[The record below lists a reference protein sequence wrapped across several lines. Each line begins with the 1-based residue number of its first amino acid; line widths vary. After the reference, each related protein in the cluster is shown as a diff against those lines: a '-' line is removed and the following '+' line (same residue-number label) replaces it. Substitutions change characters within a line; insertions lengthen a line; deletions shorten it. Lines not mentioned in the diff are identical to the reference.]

1 VTPPRAEKDLDA
13 LNGRFIEAMESLG
26 HTGYSLSK
34 ELGTSE
40 AVISNIRN
48 RKNPPNIQLV
58 RELLNKHLELDPD
71 WLLFGRGDMKRTS
84 LPTGAPA
91 QGVTDILASIEQRI
105 RSIDQRIDQALNV
118 QLERTVVEDESMAD
132 LEDRISSL
140 EKKIVALK
148 KAPDRKL

>member
-1 VTPPRAEKDLDA
+1 VTLSHAEKDLDA
-13 LNGRFIEAMESLG
+13 LNGRFIEAMEDLG
-26 HTGYSLSK
+26 YTGYSLSK
-34 ELGTSE
+34 KLGTSE

-71 WLLFGRGDMKRTS
+71 WLLFGRGEMKRLA
-84 LPTGAPA
+84 LPTGIPSQSVADMF
-91 QGVTDILASIEQRI
+91 QNIEKRIL
-105 RSIDQRIDQALNV
+105 SIDKRIDQALNV

-140 EKKIVALK
+140 EKKIESLRKV
-148 KAPDRKL
+148 PDRKP

>member
-1 VTPPRAEKDLDA
+1 MTPPRAEKDLDA

-71 WLLFGRGDMKRTS
+71 WLLFGRGEMKRTS
-84 LPTGAPA
+84 LATGTPA
-91 QGVTDILASIEQRI
+91 QAVADVLNSIDQRM
-105 RSIDQRIDQALNV
+105 RSIDQRIEQALNV

-140 EKKIVALK
+140 EKKIEALK
-148 KAPDRKL
+148 KVPDRKP